1 MKIKNLA
8 AALLAALSLLCIS
21 CGKSSEL
28 YSFKVKT
35 NEGKEIK
42 MSQFKGK
49 VLLIANTASRCGF
62 TPQYKG
68 LEALYEQYKD
78 QGLVVIGFP
87 CDQFGHQEPGSDEEI
102 AQFCSANFGV
112 TFPLMSKIEVNGEAA
127 DPLFVWLYTQQPFKG
142 FGEGQTAEFMNKMLA
157 AIDPE
162 FVSNPDI
169 KWNFTK
175 FLVNREGE
183 VVARYEPTVSP
194 EKIEDDIKAL
204 L

>member
-1 MKIKNLA
+1 MTIKNLA
-8 AALLAALSLLCIS
+8 TALLAALSLLCIS

-49 VLLIANTASRCGF
+49 VLASRCGF

-142 FGEGQTAEFMNKMLA
+142 FGEGQMAEFMNKMLA
-157 AIDPE
+157 TVDPE

>member
-1 MKIKNLA
+1 MTIKNLA
-8 AALLAALSLLCIS
+8 TALLAALSLLCIS

-49 VLLIANTASRCGF
+49 VLGF

-142 FGEGQTAEFMNKMLA
+142 FGEGQMAEFMNKMLA
-157 AIDPE
+157 TVDPE